1 MSTLHNAQ
9 DGLVNTWF
17 WRMVSLLLLTFV
29 LFFAAAAWWVLRPLP
44 LNTPGI
50 DLSIEP
56 GQSVKTIA
64 SNTVLSGVDVSTT
77 VLFYFFK
84 ISGQSRQIRAG
95 SYEIN
100 QGLSAYGL
108 LNKLVRGEE
117 NLKYLTIVEGWN
129 WRQVRLAMDKSG
141 FLKHDSASLSDAEI
155 MSHLGKAGVAP
166 EGRFFPD
173 TYNFG
178 KGSSDLDL
186 LRRAA
191 KAMDKRLEA
200 AWANRDMGLP
210 LKSTDDLLTLASIVE
225 KETGL
230 TSDRAMIASVFHNRL
245 RINMPLQTDPT
256 VIYGLGAT
264 FDGNLRRADLQ
275 TDHPWNTYVHKG
287 LPPTPIALPGMAALH
302 ATLHPATS
310 KALYFV
316 ARGDGSSQFSD
327 NLADH
332 NAAVDR
338 YQRLTAP
345 AVAAPGKAQ

>member
-1 MSTLHNAQ
+1 MSALAFTQ
-9 DGLVNTWF
+9 DRQVITWF
-17 WRMVSLLLLTFV
+17 WRMVSLLLLTALLIFSV
-29 LFFAAAAWWVLRPLP
+29 SAWWVWRPLP
-44 LNTPGI
+44 LSASSV
-50 DLSIEP
+50 DVSIEP

-64 SNTVLSGVDVSTT
+64 AVMAHSGVDVSPT
-77 VLFYFFK
+77 LLYYFFK
-84 ISGQSRQIRAG
+84 FSGQSRLIRAG
-95 SYEIN
+95 SYEIT
-100 QGLSAYGL
+100 QGNSAYDL

-117 NLKYLTIVEGWN
+117 NLKTLTIVEGWN
-129 WRQVRLAMDKSG
+129 WRLLRQAMDKSA
-141 FLKHDSASLSDAEI
+141 FLKHDSASLSDDEI
-155 MSHLGKAGVAP
+155 MSHLGKSGVSP

-178 KGSSDLDL
+178 KGSSDLEL
-186 LRRAA
+186 LGRAA
-191 KAMDKRLEA
+191 RAMDKRLET
-200 AWANRDMGLP
+200 AWANRDMGLS
-210 LKSTDDLLTLASIVE
+210 LKNAEEALTLASIVE

-230 TSDRAMIASVFHNRL
+230 SSDRGMIASVFHNRL

-256 VIYGLGAT
+256 VIYGLGAS

-275 TDHPWNTYVHKG
+275 TDHPWNTYVYRG
-287 LPPTPIALPGMAALH
+287 LPPTPIAMPGMAALK

-338 YQRLTAP
+338 YQRS
-345 AVAAPGKAQ
+345 VSSGKAQ

>member
-1 MSTLHNAQ
+1 MI
-9 DGLVNTWF
+9 TWF
-17 WRMVSLLLLTFV
+17 WRMVSLLLLTFFV
-29 LFFAAAAWWVLRPLP
+29 ILSAAAWWIWRPLP
-44 LNTPGI
+44 LNAVTV

-56 GQSVKTIA
+56 GQPVKTIA
-64 SNTVLSGVDVSTT
+64 SNVVQSGVDVSPTA
-77 VLFYFFK
+77 VYYFFK
-84 ISGQSRQIRAG
+84 LSGQSRQVRAG
-95 SYEIN
+95 SYEIT
-100 QGLSAYGL
+100 QGNSAYDL

-117 NLKYLTIVEGWN
+117 NLKNLTIVEGWN
-129 WRQVRLAMDKSG
+129 WRLLRQAMDKSA
-141 FLKHDSASLSDAEI
+141 FLKHDSASLSDEEI
-155 MSHLGKAGVAP
+155 MSHLGKSGVAP

-178 KGSSDLDL
+178 KGSSDLEL

-191 KAMDKRLEA
+191 RAMDKRLES
-200 AWANRDMGLP
+200 AWAKRDLGLP
-210 LKSTDDLLTLASIVE
+210 LKNAGEALTLASIVE

-230 TSDRAMIASVFHNRL
+230 SSDRVMIASVFHNRL

-256 VIYGLGAT
+256 VIYGMGAS

-275 TDHPWNTYVHKG
+275 TDHPWNTYMHRG
-287 LPPTPIALPGMAALH
+287 LPPTPIAMPGMAALQ

-316 ARGDGSSQFSD
+316 ARGDGSSQFSE

-338 YQRLTAP
+338 YQRSVST
-345 AVAAPGKAQ
+345 GKAQ

>member
-1 MSTLHNAQ
+1 MAQ
-9 DGLVNTWF
+9 DRLVITWF
-17 WRMVSLLLLTFV
+17 WRMVSLLLLTVV
-29 LFFAAAAWWVLRPLP
+29 LALSTAAWWIWRPLP
-44 LNTPGI
+44 LSAASV
-50 DLSIEP
+50 DVSIEP

-64 SNTVLSGVDVSTT
+64 AFTAHSGVEVSPT
-77 VLFYFFK
+77 LLYYFFK
-84 ISGQSRQIRAG
+84 LSGQSRLIRAG
-95 SYEIN
+95 SYEIT
-100 QGLSAYGL
+100 QGNSAYDL

-117 NLKYLTIVEGWN
+117 NLKNLTIVEGWN
-129 WRQVRLAMDKSG
+129 WRLLRQAMDKSA
-141 FLKHDSASLSDAEI
+141 FLKHDSSSLSDDEI
-155 MSHLGKAGVAP
+155 MSHLGKSGVAP

-178 KGSSDLDL
+178 KGSSDLEL

-210 LKSTDDLLTLASIVE
+210 LKNAEDALTLASIVE

-230 TSDRAMIASVFHNRL
+230 SSDRGMIASVFHNRL

-256 VIYGLGAT
+256 VIYGLGAS

-275 TDHPWNTYVHKG
+275 TDHPWNTYVHRG
-287 LPPTPIALPGMAALH
+287 LPPTPIAMPGMAALQ

-316 ARGDGSSQFSD
+316 ARGDGSSQFSE

-338 YQRLTAP
+338 YQRS
-345 AVAAPGKAQ
+345 VSPGKAQ

>member
-1 MSTLHNAQ
+1 VQ
-9 DGLVNTWF
+9 
-17 WRMVSLLLLTFV
+17 
-29 LFFAAAAWWVLRPLP
+29 
-44 LNTPGI
+44 
-50 DLSIEP
+50 
-56 GQSVKTIA
+56 
-64 SNTVLSGVDVSTT
+64 SGVDVSPSA
-77 VLFYFFK
+77 LYYFFK
-84 ISGQSRQIRAG
+84 LSGQSRQIRAG
-95 SYEIN
+95 SYEISN
-100 QGLSAYGL
+100 GLSAYGL

-117 NLKYLTIVEGWN
+117 NLQYITLVEGWN
-129 WRQVRLAMDKSG
+129 WRQVRQALDKSP
-141 FLKHDSASLSDAEI
+141 FLRHDSTSLSDEEI
-155 MSHLGKAGVAP
+155 MSHLGKAGTAA

-191 KAMDKRLEA
+191 KAMDKRLDA

-210 LKSTDDLLTLASIVE
+210 LKKPDEALVLASIVE

-256 VIYGLGAT
+256 VIYGLGAD

-287 LPPTPIALPGMAALH
+287 LPPTPIAMPGMAAIQ

-310 KALYFV
+310 QALYFV
-316 ARGDGSSQFSD
+316 ARGDGSSQFSN
-327 NLADH
+327 NLQDH

-338 YQRLTAP
+338 YQRSPSASQ
-345 AVAAPGKAQ
+345 AASGKAQ

>member
-1 MSTLHNAQ
+1 MSALAFTQ
-9 DGLVNTWF
+9 DRHVITWF
-17 WRMVSLLLLTFV
+17 WRMVSLLLLTTLLTISV
-29 LFFAAAAWWVLRPLP
+29 SAWWVWRPLP
-44 LNTPGI
+44 LSDSSVDI
-50 DLSIEP
+50 SIEP

-64 SNTVLSGVDVSTT
+64 AITAHSGVEVSPT
-77 VLFYFFK
+77 LLYYFFK
-84 ISGQSRQIRAG
+84 LSGQSRLIRAG

-100 QGLSAYGL
+100 QGNSAYDL

-117 NLKYLTIVEGWN
+117 NLKSLTIVEGWN
-129 WRQVRLAMDKSG
+129 WRLLRQAMDKSA
-141 FLKHDSASLSDAEI
+141 FLKHDSSSLSDDEI
-155 MSHLGKAGVAP
+155 MSHLGKSGVSP

-178 KGSSDLDL
+178 KGSSDLEL

-191 KAMDKRLEA
+191 RAMDKRLET

-210 LKSTDDLLTLASIVE
+210 LKNAEDALTLASIVE

-230 TSDRAMIASVFHNRL
+230 SSDRGMIASVFHNRL

-256 VIYGLGAT
+256 VIYGLGAS

-275 TDHPWNTYVHKG
+275 TDHPWNTYVHRG
-287 LPPTPIALPGMAALH
+287 LPPTPIALPGMAALQ

-316 ARGDGSSQFSD
+316 ARGDGSSQFSE

-338 YQRLTAP
+338 YQRSAS
-345 AVAAPGKAQ
+345 PGKAQ